1 MAMVRKVE
9 KCADI
14 LPIEQHAER
23 DSALMARLASGD
35 DTALGELY
43 DLWCDAV
50 HAHVARSVHDDGDR
64 ERIVEDVF
72 LDAWLNA
79 ATYCRA
85 RGSPRL
91 WLLSLASVRTRNFM
105 QSARDSPDAVSN
117 RDADLAC
124 AESMLTRDSV
134 GSNCAAL
141 GALLRLPREQRIGL
155 ELACLDGF
163 LLADI
168 ALRLGVP
175 LQAAQSHVRD
185 ALRAVSMLLTSPES
199 SASRQGA
206 PGWGS

>member
-1 MAMVRKVE
+1 MAMVREVE
-9 KCADI
+9 RFADI
-14 LPIEQHAER
+14 LPIEQHAAR

-35 DTALGELY
+35 DTALGELN

-50 HAHVARSVHDDGDR
+50 HALVARSVHDDGDA
-64 ERIVEDVF
+64 ERIVEEVF
-72 LDAWLNA
+72 VDAWLNA

-105 QSARDSPDAVSN
+105 HSARDSPDDASN
-117 RDADLAC
+117 HDARFAC
-124 AESMLTRDSV
+124 TESILRRDSA
-134 GSNCAAL
+134 GSTCAAL

-155 ELACLDGF
+155 ELACFDGF

-175 LQAAQSHVRD
+175 LQAAQSHVRE

-199 SASRQGA
+199 AASRQSA
-206 PGWGS
+206 PVWGC